1 MSGTS
6 VPGNSDMLPSD
17 FNHLHVRYLSSSDPW
32 TPSLDSIRCC
42 PDDLIAIA
50 LLPSATEL
58 GLELKSILL
67 LFKMGVG
74 GKFWELLKPYARR
87 EGFDFLRDKKVAID
101 LSFWIVQ
108 HETAIKNRARN
119 PHLRLTFFRTI
130 NLFSKFGAFP
140 VFVLDGTPSPLKSQA
155 RIARFFRFSGID
167 TSTSTGVESKERN
180 SAFSKC
186 VDDCVELLELLG
198 MPVLKANGEA
208 EALCAQL
215 NKDGHVDACITAD
228 SDAFLFG
235 ATCVIKC
242 LRPNSKEPFEC
253 YNMSDIEAGLGVK
266 RKHLIAIS
274 LLVGNDHD
282 LNGVQGIGLDKA
294 LRFVQRFSEDEILNR
309 LYEIGKGDVLLFQD
323 RVRYVDDVIPCSDES
338 SPKPRQSHC
347 SFCGH
352 PGSKTAHS
360 KFSCEYCVTAN
371 SVGCLKKSQRFQC
384 NCLSCDKVRKEKDQ
398 KKHENWWIKVCNMIA
413 VESNFPNDEIIEM
426 YMGNNHRMF
435 TEDGS
440 LLAWGDPKTELV
452 VDFLA
457 CHQSWQRSF
466 VRQRILPMLSTMY
479 LREMARNPNK
489 TLLVGQYEFHSIQR
503 VKIRYGHQSY
513 VVKWKKAI
521 SGELSCAVP
530 VERSNMQE
538 EECTE
543 VDDEPV
549 DLLDDSIDPQIHV
562 DGCCILTDE
571 SPALV
576 CLAFPKEVVKFVQEK
591 ELKEMK
597 RRKTSTIKSEG
608 SSEMSE
614 LSKPQGV
621 QLSITEFYR
630 STKIQSQAKPGE
642 DLAKLSYN
650 PGDGSSKQK
659 RKVSSP
665 NLSKAVR
672 RRLLFG

>member
-1 MSGTS
+1 
-6 VPGNSDMLPSD
+6 
-17 FNHLHVRYLSSSDPW
+17 
-32 TPSLDSIRCC
+32 
-42 PDDLIAIA
+42 
-50 LLPSATEL
+50 
-58 GLELKSILL
+58 
-67 LFKMGVG
+67 MGVG
-74 GKFWELLKPYARR
+74 GKFWELLKPYARL
-87 EGFDFLRDKKVAID
+87 EGYDFLRDKKVAID

-108 HETAIKNRARN
+108 HETALKNQATN

-130 NLFSKFGAFP
+130 NLFSKFGVFP

-155 RIARFFRFSGID
+155 RMARFFRFSGID
-167 TSTSTGVESKERN
+167 TSTSNVAKEGVRISKERN

-186 VDDCVELLELLG
+186 VNDCVELLGLLG

-215 NKDGHVDACITAD
+215 NRDGHVDACITAD

-242 LRPNSKEPFEC
+242 LRPHSKEPFEC
-253 YNMSDIEAGLGVK
+253 YNMSDIEAGLGLK

-282 LNGVQGIGLDKA
+282 LNGVHGIGLDKA
-294 LRFVQRFSEDEILNR
+294 LRFVQQFSEDEIFNK
-309 LYEIGKGDVLLFQD
+309 LYEISKGDVPLFQD
-323 RVRYVDDVIPCSDES
+323 EIRCADDVIPCLDES
-338 SPKPRQSHC
+338 SPKPKQSHC

-352 PGSKTAHS
+352 PGSKKAHF
-360 KFSCEYCVTAN
+360 KFSCEYCVTDN
-371 SVGCLKKSQRFQC
+371 NEGCLKKLQGYKC
-384 NCLSCDKVRKEKDQ
+384 NCSSCDKVRKEKD
-398 KKHENWWIKVCNMIA
+398 KKKKGNWWIKVCNMITR
-413 VESNFPNDEIIEM
+413 EPNFPNDEIIEM
-426 YMGNNHRMF
+426 YMCNNRGVF
-435 TEDGS
+435 TDGP
-440 LLAWGDPKTELV
+440 LLRWRDPKTELV

-457 CHQSWQRSF
+457 YHQSWQPSY
-466 VRQRILPMLSTMY
+466 VRQWMLPMLSTIY

-521 SGELSCAVP
+521 SDELSCAVP
-530 VERSNMQE
+530 VEKSNMLE
-538 EECTE
+538 EEFIE
-543 VDDEPV
+543 VDDVPI
-549 DLLDDSIDPQIHV
+549 DQLDESIDPQIHV
-562 DGCCILTDE
+562 DGCWILTDE
-571 SPALV
+571 TPELV
-576 CLAFPKEVVKFVQEK
+576 HSAFPEEVVKFRQEK

-597 RRKTSTIKSEG
+597 RRKTSKLRSEG

-621 QLSITEFYR
+621 QLSITEFYC
-630 STKIQSQAKPGE
+630 STKKYSQAKPVE
-642 DLAKLSYN
+642 DLTKYSSN
-650 PGDGSSKQK
+650 PGDGSSKQE

>member
-1 MSGTS
+1 
-6 VPGNSDMLPSD
+6 
-17 FNHLHVRYLSSSDPW
+17 
-32 TPSLDSIRCC
+32 
-42 PDDLIAIA
+42 
-50 LLPSATEL
+50 
-58 GLELKSILL
+58 
-67 LFKMGVG
+67 MGVG
-74 GKFWELLKPYARR
+74 GKFWELLKPYARL

-108 HETAIKNRARN
+108 HETAVKNQATN
-119 PHLRLTFFRTI
+119 PHLRLSFFRII

-140 VFVLDGTPSPLKSQA
+140 VFVLDGTPSLLKCQA
-155 RIARFFRFSGID
+155 RMARFFRFSGID
-167 TSTSTGVESKERN
+167 TSTLNVAKKGVSRARN

-186 VDDCVELLELLG
+186 VNECVELLELLG

-242 LRPNSKEPFEC
+242 LRPNSREPFEC
-253 YNMSDIEAGLGVK
+253 YNMSDIEAGLGLK

-294 LRFVQRFSEDEILNR
+294 LRFVRRFSEDEIFNK
-309 LYEIGKGDVLLFQD
+309 LYEIGKGDVPLFQD
-323 RVRYVDDVIPCSDES
+323 EIRCADDVIPCSDES
-338 SPKPRQSHC
+338 SPKSKQSHC

-352 PGSKTAHS
+352 PGSKKTHF
-360 KFSCEYCVTAN
+360 KFSCEYCVTEN
-371 SVGCLKKSQRFQC
+371 NEGCLKMSRGFKC
-384 NCLSCDKVRKEKDQ
+384 NCSSCDKVRKEKDK
-398 KKHENWWIKVCNMIA
+398 KKHGNWWIKVCNMITT
-413 VESNFPNDEIIEM
+413 EPNFPNDEIIEM
-426 YMGNNHRMF
+426 YMCNNHRVF
-435 TEDGS
+435 TEDCP

-457 CHQSWQRSF
+457 YHQSWQRSY
-466 VRQRILPMLSTMY
+466 VRQRMLPMLSTMY

-489 TLLVGQYEFHSIQR
+489 NLLGGQYEFHSIQR

-521 SGELSCAVP
+521 SDELSCAVP
-530 VERSNMQE
+530 VEQSNMLE
-538 EECTE
+538 EELIE
-543 VDDEPV
+543 VGDDPI
-549 DLLDDSIDPQIHV
+549 DLLNESIDPQIHV
-562 DGCCILTDE
+562 EGCWILTDE
-571 SPALV
+571 SPELV
-576 CLAFPKEVVKFVQEK
+576 QSAFPEEVVKFRREK

-597 RRKTSTIKSEG
+597 SRKTSTLRSQG

-621 QLSITEFYR
+621 QLSITEFFR
-630 STKIQSQAKPGE
+630 STKMQSQAKPGE
-642 DLAKLSYN
+642 DFAKHSNN

-665 NLSKAVR
+665 NLSKVVR